1 MFYYSLPRVKL
12 HKKDEIKKLNNLTSN
27 YSRLFYKDRAND
39 VDIDLPSTIANK
51 ILAEGQPLAGD
62 IKNFLLGTSDYARS
76 IQSDIDL
83 YVTRG
88 RRNQARIYCKL
99 DPIEKSVCRTENP
112 LALLFK
118 AVANFD
124 AQNPV
129 IGSLLREIDLGK
141 RSANSDLIKKS
152 LSKAPDINDTI
163 LLQRFQKF
171 KETPI
176 NYNAN
181 DDNDDDD
188 NNDNNI
194 NNSKNFNYNNISL
207 SPPPSPV
214 KLGDIFETVTPL
226 FNFNNVDLQQQQQQ
240 QQQQQRQ

>member
-1 MFYYSLPRVKL
+1 MLR
-12 HKKDEIKKLNNLTSN
+12 T
-27 YSRLFYKDRAND
+27 
-39 VDIDLPSTIANK
+39 
-51 ILAEGQPLAGD
+51 G
-62 IKNFLLGTSDYARS
+62 DYARS

-83 YVTRG
+83 YLTRG
-88 RRNQARIYCKL
+88 RHNQASFRRKL
-99 DPIEKSVCRTENP
+99 DPIEKSVWRTENS

-118 AVANFD
+118 DVANFD

-141 RSANSDLIKKS
+141 RSTNSDLIKKS

-163 LLQRFQKF
+163 LLQRFKKF

-176 NYNAN
+176 YYNDN
-181 DDNDDDD
+181 DDNDDDY

-214 KLGDIFETVTPL
+214 KLGDILETVPPL
-226 FNFNNVDLQQQQQQ
+226 FNFNNDDLQ
-240 QQQQQRQ
+240 